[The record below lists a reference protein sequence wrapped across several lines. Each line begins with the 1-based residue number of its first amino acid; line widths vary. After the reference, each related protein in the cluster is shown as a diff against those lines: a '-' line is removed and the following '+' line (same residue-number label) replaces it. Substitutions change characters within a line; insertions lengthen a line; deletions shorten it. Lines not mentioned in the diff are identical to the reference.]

1 MNISATVTNPGLS
14 PHAQGRIDAQRALDY
29 AALCGEKLDAGSG
42 ADGAFKLW
50 EYSPTIK
57 LAPGSPEMDAYS
69 DGWYEV
75 AFEALH

>member
-1 MNISATVTNPGLS
+1 MNISATVTAPGLA

-29 AALCGEKLDAGSG
+29 AARCGEALPAGSG

-50 EYSPTIK
+50 EYSPAVK
-57 LAPGSPEMDAYS
+57 LEGDALDAYT

-75 AFEALH
+75 AYKALV